1 MVDDDLENRRK
12 EAADWF
18 ALLSQRRVANS
29 DVMAFAEWRRKPGNA
44 AAYERI
50 EAMWKAAETLA
61 GDPDLQEATRRAQ
74 DTVAPPERARA
85 MVSGLFKPLGAAAA
99 LILALALGLVWMT
112 NRPEIV
118 STAVGEQRT
127 VRLDDGSQV
136 TLDTGSRIEVRLR
149 DDRRTVL
156 LLAGQAFFDVEGDP
170 GRPFVVRAG
179 EASVTAVGTRFSVR
193 RMDEGVKVVLVEG
206 RVSITDRVAAPR
218 TWTLAPGEQIA
229 TAAARPEVRPADVA
243 EATSW
248 TAGRLTFRQTPVAA
262 AVAEMN
268 RYTEA
273 PIVLRSAR
281 VSRIPL
287 DGVFDVGDQDGLV
300 AALAALY
307 DLSPRREAGTVILE
321 EAAGPGASENNS

>member
-1 MVDDDLENRRK
+1 MVDEDLENRRK

-61 GDPDLQEATRRAQ
+61 GDADLQETTRQAR
-74 DTVAPPERARA
+74 TPVAPPERARA

-99 LILALALGLVWMT
+99 LVLAFAVGVLWVT
-112 NRPEIV
+112 NRPDIV
-118 STAVGEQRT
+118 TTAVGEQRT
-127 VRLDDGSQV
+127 VRLEDGSQV

-149 DDRRTVL
+149 EDQRTVL
-156 LLAGQAFFDVEGDP
+156 LLDGQAYFDVEGDP
-170 GRPFVVRAG
+170 DRPFVVRAG
-179 EASVTAVGTRFSVR
+179 EASVTAVGTLFSVR
-193 RMDEGVKVVLVEG
+193 RMEEGVKVVLVEG
-206 RVSITDRVAAPR
+206 RVSITDRPAASR
-218 TWTLAPGEQIA
+218 TWTLAPGEQIV
-229 TAAARPEVRPADVA
+229 TAARRPEVQPADID

-248 TAGRLTFRQTPVAA
+248 TSGRLTFRRTPVAA

-268 RYTEA
+268 RYTET
-273 PIVLRSAR
+273 PIVLRSTR
-281 VSRIPL
+281 VSSIPM

-300 AALAALY
+300 AALAELY
-307 DLSPRREAGTVILE
+307 DLSARREAGALVLE
-321 EAAGPGASENNS
+321 EAGGARPPENNS

>member
-29 DVMAFAEWRRKPGNA
+29 DVIAFAEWRRKPGNA

-61 GDPDLQEATRRAQ
+61 GDPDLQEATRRAR

-85 MVSGLFKPLGAAAA
+85 MVSRLFKPLGAAAA
-99 LILALALGLVWMT
+99 LILALAFGLVWMT

-136 TLDTGSRIEVRLR
+136 TLDTGSRIEVQMGE
-149 DDRRTVL
+149 DRRTVL

-206 RVSITDRVAAPR
+206 RVSITDRRGAR
-218 TWTLAPGEQIA
+218 GGWTLAPGEQIA
-229 TAAARPEVRPADVA
+229 TAADRPEIRTVDVA

-262 AVAEMN
+262 ALAEMN
-268 RYTEA
+268 RYTET
-273 PIVLRSAR
+273 PIELRSAR
-281 VSRIPL
+281 VSRIPM
-287 DGVFDVGDQDGLV
+287 DGVFDVGDQEGLV
-300 AALAALY
+300 AALAELY
-307 DLSPRREAGTVILE
+307 DLAARRE
-321 EAAGPGASENNS
+321 PGALVLEDAVEHGAPENNS